1 MLYVTKAISYP
12 MARPRTVTGMSTRDW
27 VSLRPRGA
35 MCLVICSLFHICTA
49 PLEAGDWPQWGGH
62 DERNFVSDERGLPAS
77 FRAGGWRTEDGK
89 KIALPRENIR
99 WVAPLGTQTYV
110 TPAIA
115 KGKVLI
121 GSNDAHIEEP
131 RFEQT
136 GGGILMC
143 LDESTGSLLWQLVMP
158 RLKTSNPEFNYDDM
172 NLGLCSSPTIDG
184 NRVYIVSNRGQVL
197 CLDINGQADGNEGPF
212 VDEGV
217 YMRDARVFP
226 DKPGRFDA
234 QHAPPLPKPAE
245 LRTTDGD
252 IIWEYDFIAGLDVWP
267 QDAVDC
273 SVLVFGNYL
282 YVCTCNGVDRSH
294 TKIPSPN
301 APDLIVL
308 DKNTGKLLAVMDP
321 PLGKAIFHGDW
332 SSPTLA
338 RIGGRTL
345 IVWGGGDGVCYA
357 FDAQFIPGEEGQ
369 PGKLRKVWSF
379 DCNPQIN
386 KVRNGKPLPYNKNA
400 EGPSEIIATPVVQGN
415 RIYVTVGQD
424 SRHGPGPGCFS
435 CIDATKEG
443 DITETG
449 RVWQSLDVQRSFSS
463 AAVTDG
469 LVFITD
475 YTGILRCLDADTG
488 TTYWTHDLKK
498 RVFASPLVADGK
510 VYIGT
515 EAGAVFVAG
524 ATKEKQLIAEV
535 KVDGPI
541 YSTPVAANGVLYIAS
556 QKNLYAFQL
565 PR

>member
-1 MLYVTKAISYP
+1 M
-12 MARPRTVTGMSTRDW
+12 
-27 VSLRPRGA
+27 
-35 MCLVICSLFHICTA
+35 
-49 PLEAGDWPQWGGH
+49 EA
-62 DERNFVSDERGLPAS
+62 
-77 FRAGGWRTEDGK
+77 EDGK
-89 KIALPRENIR
+89 KIALPRENTR

-121 GSNDAHIEEP
+121 GSNDAHVEEP
-131 RFEQT
+131 RFEKT
-136 GGGILMC
+136 GGGMLMC

-158 RLKTSNPEFNYDDM
+158 RLKTGNPEFNYDDM

-184 NRVYIVSNRGQVL
+184 NCAYIVSNRGQVL
-197 CLDINGQADGNEGPF
+197 CLDINGQADGNQGPF

-217 YMRDARVFP
+217 YLRDARVFP
-226 DKPGRFDA
+226 DKPGRFDS
-234 QHAPPLPKPAE
+234 QNAPPLPTPAE

-273 SVLVFGNYL
+273 SILVFNNYL
-282 YVCTCNGVDRSH
+282 YVCTGNGVDRSH

-308 DKNTGKLLAVMDP
+308 DKFTGKLLAVMDP
-321 PLGKAIFHGDW
+321 PLGNAIFHGDW

-357 FDAQFIPGEEGQ
+357 FDAQFIPGEEGR
-369 PGKLRKVWSF
+369 PGKLKKAWSF
-379 DCNPQIN
+379 DCNPQTN

-400 EGPSEIIATPVVQGN
+400 EGPSEIIATPVVYGN

-424 SRHGPGPGCFS
+424 SRHGTGPGCLS

-443 DITETG
+443 DITESG

-463 AAVTDG
+463 AAVTNG
-469 LVFITD
+469 LVFIAD

-515 EAGAVFVAG
+515 EAGVVFIAG
-524 ATKEKQLIAEV
+524 ATKEKQIIAEM
-535 KVDGPI
+535 KVDGAI
-541 YSTPVAANGVLYIAS
+541 YSTAVAANGVLYIAS
-556 QKNLYAFQL
+556 QKHLYAFWL